1 MIATISG
8 RLTHKSPEFIIVDVH
23 GIGYRI
29 IVPLSTYYKLPD
41 PETAHETS
49 SGQGSGQVF
58 LHTYTHVR
66 EDAFLLFGFLT
77 KEEKD
82 IFGKLI
88 GVSQIGPKLAVNILS
103 GISAVELKN
112 AIARGDII
120 RLTSIPGVGKKTAER
135 IILELKDKIEFA
147 IEDSQPSSVSPHHFK
162 KRDNLFEDAVS
173 ALVNLGYKKGMA
185 EDAVK
190 QVRGSPGEKHGSSER
205 EEADI
210 EDLIRGALK
219 ILSKS

>member
-8 RLTHKSPEFIIVDVH
+8 ILTHKSPEFIIVDVH

-41 PETAHETS
+41 TETGA
-49 SGQGSGQVF
+49 QVF

-77 KEEKD
+77 KDEKD
-82 IFGKLI
+82 IFEKLI
-88 GVSQIGPKLAVNILS
+88 SVSQIGPKLAVNILS
-103 GISAVELKN
+103 GISAAELKN
-112 AIARGDII
+112 AIAKGDIV

-135 IILELKDKIEFA
+135 ITLELKDKIGFVSEV
-147 IEDSQPSSVSPHHFK
+147 SQPSAISPQPFK
-162 KRDNLFEDAVS
+162 KRDQLFEDAVS
-173 ALVNLGYKKGMA
+173 ALVNLGYKKIVA

-190 QVRGSPGEKHGSSER
+190 QVSGDAGEGGGI
-205 EEADI
+205 EE
-210 EDLIRGALK
+210 LIRGALK
-219 ILSKS
+219 VLSKS

>member
-8 RLTHKSPEFIIVDVH
+8 KLTHKSPEFVIVDVH

-41 PETAHETS
+41 PEAAHETS

-66 EDAFLLFGFLT
+66 EDALLLFGFLT

-82 IFGKLI
+82 IFEKLI

-103 GISAVELKN
+103 GISAAELKN
-112 AIARGDII
+112 AIAKGDII

-135 IILELKDKIEFA
+135 ISLELKDKIEFV
-147 IEDSQPSSVSPHHFK
+147 IEDSQPSASSLHPSR
-162 KRDNLFEDAVS
+162 KRDQLFEDAIS
-173 ALVNLGYKKGMA
+173 ALMNLGYKKGMA

-190 QVRGSPGEKHGSSER
+190 QVRGSESEG
-205 EEADI
+205 AGI